1 MENNFQKAERYNE
14 AKKRVEQIKGFYA
27 HLMSFIIVNL
37 GLFIF
42 NIATLPNDLW
52 FNYWFY
58 WQLLFWGIGL
68 AIHGMF
74 VFNLFSL
81 FGKKWEEEKIK
92 EFISKEKKQNNKWE

>member
-14 AKKRVEQIKGFYA
+14 AKKRVEQIKGFYG
-27 HLMSFIIVNL
+27 HLLSFIIVNL

-68 AIHGMF
+68 TIHGMF
-74 VFNLFSL
+74 VFDLVSV
-81 FGKKWEEEKIK
+81 FGTKWEEEKIN
-92 EFISKEKKQNNKWE
+92 EFISKEKEQNNKWE